1 MAYASNTSVSVER
14 TKAEIKA
21 TIKKYGATS
30 FASFES
36 GASAMIA
43 FEMAGRRVVFKL
55 PLPDP
60 KSSAFTKTATGRV
73 RSATEAVKSHEQ
85 ACRSRWRALLLS
97 IRAKLES
104 VEAGIETFEDAFL
117 AHIQMPDGHT
127 VSEHVKPR
135 IASAYET
142 GNMQPLLP
150 GPSAALRE
158 RE

>member
-1 MAYASNTSVSVER
+1 MAYAANTSVSVER
-14 TKAEIKA
+14 TEAEIKA

-30 FASFES
+30 FASYES
-36 GASAMIA
+36 GISAMIA
-43 FEMAGRRVVFKL
+43 FEMSGRRVLFKL
-55 PLPDP
+55 PLPDRN
-60 KSSAFTKTATGRV
+60 SMAFIKTPTGKVRAAAEATKA
-73 RSATEAVKSHEQ
+73 HEQ

-135 IASAYET
+135 IATAYET
-142 GNMQPLLP
+142 GDMPPLLP
-150 GPSAALRE
+150 APKGGE
-158 RE
+158 